1 MSVVWHSLLTTK
13 QTRKIENIQ
22 KTSLKIILG
31 PDYPTG
37 FQWCGLSE
45 LSPRRKTRCLAFAKT
60 SLRYPVGERMFP
72 LNSHH
77 DLNVRS
83 HEKYKVNFAHT
94 ENYRKSTVPYC
105 QRLLNDDIKAREAA
119 ASSRSGEGGA
129 RAGTVQVARRRE
141 EGV

>member
-1 MSVVWHSLLTTK
+1 MNFPLDAKTVVW
-13 QTRKIENIQ
+13 
-22 KTSLKIILG
+22 
-31 PDYPTG
+31 
-37 FQWCGLSE
+37 
-45 LSPRRKTRCLAFAKT
+45 
-60 SLRYPVGERMFP
+60 PVGERTFP

-94 ENYRKSTVPYC
+94 ENYRNSTVPDC

-119 ASSRSGEGGA
+119 VSSRSGEGGA